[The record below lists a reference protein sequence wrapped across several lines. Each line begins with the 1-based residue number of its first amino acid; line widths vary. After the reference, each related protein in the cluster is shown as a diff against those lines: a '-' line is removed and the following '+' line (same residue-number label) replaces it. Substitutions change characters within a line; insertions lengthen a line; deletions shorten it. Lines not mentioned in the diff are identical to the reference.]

1 MATLSV
7 LQDRPDGDESMSLV
21 EHLEDLRQ
29 ALIVSLLAW
38 GVASIGAFFFW
49 RRAVEFLVQRGGLQR
64 TYFTTP
70 SGAFLLGIKLAIA
83 MGFIAAFPVIA
94 QRAWWFVSPGLR
106 RGERRLVLPLSLAT
120 VFFFTLGLGV
130 ALFALPL
137 FVHILTGFAPTD
149 LTYLPL
155 IDDYLG
161 FTMLLVVG
169 FGLVFEL
176 PVVLYVLGRLG
187 IVSSRW
193 LYAHRVAWIIGLAV
207 VANFL
212 TPGADPIT
220 PLLMFVPLY
229 VFWEGTA
236 LLLKLTGR

>member
-21 EHLEDLRQ
+21 EHLEDLRR

-38 GVASIGAFFFW
+38 GAASIGAFFFW

-120 VFFFTLGLGV
+120 VFFFCLGLGV

-161 FTMLLVVG
+161 FTTLLVVG

-193 LYAHRVAWIIGLAV
+193 LYAHRVA
-207 VANFL
+207 
-212 TPGADPIT
+212 
-220 PLLMFVPLY
+220 
-229 VFWEGTA
+229 
-236 LLLKLTGR
+236 